1 MSQFLQR
8 IWNSIFTNKSN
19 LEQFIESRY
28 PQHPADVDHLM
39 QVWARKQQG
48 SWL

>member
-8 IWNSIFTNKSN
+8 IWKKIYNNKSN
-19 LEQFIESRY
+19 LELFIESRR

-39 QVWARKQQG
+39 QVWTRRQQG

>member
-8 IWNSIFTNKSN
+8 IWKSISTNKSN
-19 LEQFIESRY
+19 LELFIESRR
-28 PQHPADVDHLM
+28 PQHPAEVEHLM
-39 QVWARKQQG
+39 RVWTYKQQG